1 MGFFSVFLGILSL
14 WIWIQSEAKEEKQ
27 KKGND
32 REANADAE
40 LTALS
45 SFSLSSFSLSTF
57 YSEFLKLL
65 SFHKFKTQ
73 REIG

>member
-45 SFSLSSFSLSTF
+45 SFPLELG
-57 YSEFLKLL
+57 
-65 SFHKFKTQ
+65 FHQNPNTCLGK
-73 REIG
+73 